1 MSAIIEPPAAS
12 WELENSR
19 WGELS
24 VAVNVEDRNLM
35 LTRRYLGGQTS
46 PESIE
51 LHHSDLAELEAV
63 LLNARLWLERATK
76 QRDELRAAEEIGEDE
91 DDAEP
96 DPGIKLAAFLMM
108 MRWPRS

>member
-19 WGELS
+19 WGELR

-35 LTRRYLGGQTS
+35 LTRRYLDGQTS

-63 LLNARLWLERATK
+63 LLNARLWLERAVK
-76 QRDELRAAEEIGEDE
+76 QHDELRAAEEIAEDG

-96 DPGIKLAAFLMM
+96 DPGIKVATFLMM
-108 MRWPRS
+108 MLGARS

>member
-35 LTRRYLGGQTS
+35 LTRRYLDGQTS

-51 LHHSDLAELEAV
+51 LHHSDLAEVEGA
-63 LLNARLWLERATK
+63 LLNARLWLERAVK
-76 QRDELRAAEEIGEDE
+76 QHDELRAAEEIAEDG

-96 DPGIKLAAFLMM
+96 DPGVRLATFLMM
-108 MRWPRS
+108 MLGARS